1 MELSLGSAM
10 ACFLAWEGADISYAN
25 HKGKSPLDLV
35 PDPAVVQVLKG
46 FAEKHRY
53 GPGRRVLAWSYAC
66 VCVCV
71 YWVVVTTTTTTIQYL
86 GCVFVRVSLLKVCV
100 CVCVSLACI

>member
-1 MELSLGSAM
+1 MELSLGSSM

-53 GPGRRVLAWSYAC
+53 GPAVC

-71 YWVVVTTTTTTIQYL
+71 YWVVVTTTTTTIQYV
-86 GCVFVRVSLLKVCV
+86 GCVFVRISLLKVYV
-100 CVCVSLACI
+100 CVCVISMCNVCV